1 MRISD
6 TFFKKADMDFLFF
19 CLSVCLSV
27 RQLKQT
33 AMKGNWAKARGDG
46 ILSRVRTGFHPVRSI
61 REIPSHI
68 RNIWIEFPLFADVR
82 AWVWSKCVKEMESH
96 GDKPDEI
103 ESRQNRRPCSR
114 ALAQFPFIAVCFS

>member
-19 CLSVCLSV
+19 CLSVRFPVCFLICLSVFLSV

-33 AMKGNWAKARGDG
+33 AIKRNWAEARGDG
-46 ILSRVRTGFHPVRSI
+46 MPFRSGC
-61 REIPSHI
+61 SDG
-68 RNIWIEFPLFADVR
+68 LYMFADVR
-82 AWVWSKCVKEMESH
+82 ARLRSRCVKEMESH